1 MFLNLSSS
9 NFIFFCIN
17 ISKSIILFLR
27 KNFLFHYRYFFEHK
41 NLTISCVYIFYAFL
55 IWQSNVRGSISIFRA
70 DSCSVDDPNSDA
82 PSDFHSDGLSAF
94 GKAVVRELNRLGM
107 LVDLS
112 HVSVRTMRNAL
123 AVTKAPV
130 IFSHSAAKALCN
142 SSSNVPDDVL
152 RNLVRNKNKNLGKI
166 PDSVCCWMREI
177 CVNITGDKRRYRIKS
192 VRLILND
199 FRPGVDFSDLF

>member
-1 MFLNLSSS
+1 MASCFCRKGSDRIFCIRSFKILAAFAFLLNL
-9 NFIFFCIN
+9 IF
-17 ISKSIILFLR
+17 L
-27 KNFLFHYRYFFEHK
+27 
-41 NLTISCVYIFYAFL
+41 
-55 IWQSNVRGSISIFRA
+55 IFRA

-82 PSDFHSDGLSAF
+82 PSDFHSDGLSPF

-112 HVSVRTMRNAL
+112 HVSVRTMRDAL

-152 RNLVRNKNKNLGKI
+152 RNLVRKINLPLEHSHMNDDTCI
-166 PDSVCCWMREI
+166 F
-177 CVNITGDKRRYRIKS
+177 NIVSKPLRQT
-192 VRLILND
+192 L
-199 FRPGVDFSDLF
+199 